1 MFHQLFPTFL
11 SIALLVGLGYV
22 LGKLH
27 QVDLKSVAFL
37 LIYGFVPVVVGGAVA
52 QLAFTPTVF
61 LLPFIG
67 LAISFIVGTF
77 SLLLGKR
84 VIDDGRAVFL
94 LPLATGTGNTG
105 YFGLPV
111 ALAVLGNETV
121 GMYMLTLIGIGFYD
135 ATFGYYYVARGN
147 LTVRDALRR
156 VARLPMIYA
165 MIVGLIL
172 SGIHVGLPPVFLK
185 FWEVSKGAYI
195 CIGMMLVGLALANQR
210 HFKWDYQLIAVGLLG
225 KFLIWPALALFLI
238 LMDRVFTNL
247 LTPVMA
253 QCLIVIACT
262 PIAANTTA
270 YAAQNDMPVQKAAS
284 LVMISTVLAIVALP
298 FVLPILLSW
307 VS

>member
-27 QVDLKSVAFL
+27 QVDLKSIAHL
-37 LIYGFVPVVVGGAVA
+37 LIFGFVPVVVGGAVA
-52 QLAFTPTVF
+52 QLTFTPEVL
-61 LLPFIG
+61 LLPVVGFI
-67 LAISFIVGTF
+67 ISFLVGTS
-77 SLLLGKR
+77 SLWLGR
-84 VIDDGRAVFL
+84 RLVDDKRAVFL

-111 ALAVLGNETV
+111 ALAALGNETV
-121 GMYMLTLIGIGFYD
+121 GLYMLTLVGIGLYD
-135 ATFGYYYVARGN
+135 SSIGYYYIARGN
-147 LTVRDALRR
+147 LTVSDALRR
-156 VARLPMIYA
+156 VARLPMMHA
-165 MIVGLIL
+165 IVVGFIF
-172 SGIHVGLPPVFLK
+172 SVMHIGLPSPLIK

-195 CIGMMLVGLALANQR
+195 CIGMMLVGLALANQK
-210 HFKWDYQLIAVGLLG
+210 HFKWDRQLIAVGLFGKLLLWLG
-225 KFLIWPALALFLI
+225 LALILI
-238 LMDRVFTNL
+238 LLDRTTTQL
-247 LTPVMA
+247 LTPIMG
-253 QCLIVIACT
+253 QCLIVVALC
-262 PIAANTTA
+262 PVAANTTA